1 MVVMMMIMMMM
12 IMMMMM
18 MVMMMMVMMMRMMM
32 IIFGGHSSCLIG
44 LQERCAWS
52 QSPVLRQSIVFCSV
66 IQREDGSM

>member
-12 IMMMMM
+12 IM
-18 MVMMMMVMMMRMMM
+18 MMMMVMMMRMMM